1 LILLREFS
9 EWCVADGEIST
20 ARRSGDIEASQRVCV
35 EQLGGPMRAPKH
47 RRRNPR
53 QRQDGVAI
61 TDFGELSRGTTS
73 MALRLLSNV
82 WVG

>member
-20 ARRSGDIEASQRVCV
+20 ARRSGDIEASQRACV

-53 QRQDGVAI
+53 QCQDGVAI
-61 TDFGELSRGTTS
+61 TDFDELSRVTL
-73 MALRLLSNV
+73 ALRLLPNV